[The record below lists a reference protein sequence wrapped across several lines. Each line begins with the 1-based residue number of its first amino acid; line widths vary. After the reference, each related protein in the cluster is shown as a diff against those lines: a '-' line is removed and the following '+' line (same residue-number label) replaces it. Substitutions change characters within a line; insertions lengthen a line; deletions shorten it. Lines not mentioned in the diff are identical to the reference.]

1 MLLDSC
7 NCLAQTNGLSW
18 PAEVDG
24 RLSGEMMPEMP
35 TTPDAAIT
43 TWFLVLGLF
52 LPRVTLVAAYLTHTI
67 PPNNV
72 PFILDMLGAIF
83 LPRVLICIYIAY
95 NMGYN
100 EWFWLH
106 LAIALAVYAF
116 SSSKGKKALRRKD

>member
-1 MLLDSC
+1 ML
-7 NCLAQTNGLSW
+7 
-18 PAEVDG
+18 AE
-24 RLSGEMMPEMP
+24 
-35 TTPDAAIT
+35 TPDMPISVIS

-72 PFILDMLGAIF
+72 PFILDVVGAIV
-83 LPRVLICIYIAY
+83 LPRVLICIYIAF

-106 LAIALAVYAF
+106 LAVALIMYAV
-116 SSSKGKKALRRKD
+116 SSSKGKKTLRPAHCAT

>member
-1 MLLDSC
+1 MVALTAIL
-7 NCLAQTNGLSW
+7 
-18 PAEVDG
+18 E
-24 RLSGEMMPEMP
+24 
-35 TTPDAAIT
+35 TPHQSIS

-52 LPRVTLVAAYLTHTI
+52 LPRVTLVAAYLTHSV

-72 PFILDMLGAIF
+72 PLIFDLLGAVF

-106 LAIALAVYAF
+106 LIVALIVYAA
-116 SSSKGKKALRRKD
+116 SSSKGQKALRRKD

>member
-1 MLLDSC
+1 MTLEAPLTSHGI
-7 NCLAQTNGLSW
+7 A
-18 PAEVDG
+18 
-24 RLSGEMMPEMP
+24 
-35 TTPDAAIT
+35 

-52 LPRVTLVAAYLTHTI
+52 LPRVTLIAAYLTDSM

-72 PFILDMLGAIF
+72 PFILDVVGAVF

-106 LAIALAVYAF
+106 LVVALIVYGF
-116 SSSKGKKALRRKD
+116 SSSKGKKALRRKKKVL